1 MGQDDPKS
9 SFEDLDAR
17 LKSARQRSEPRSSRP
32 SDTKPLGIAMRISV
46 ELVAG
51 LFVGGAMGYL
61 LDRWLGTLPWLTIV
75 FFFIGA
81 AAGIRNVMR
90 AAEEINR
97 QAEEQDKGGGQE

>member
-1 MGQDDPKS
+1 MGQDDPNS

-17 LKSARQRSEPRSSRP
+17 LKSARQRSEPRSRRP
-32 SDTKPLGIAMRISV
+32 SETKPLGVALRVSV

-51 LFVGGAMGYL
+51 LVVGGGMGYL
-61 LDRWLGTLPWLTIV
+61 LDRWLGTLPWFTIV

-97 QAEEQDKGGGQE
+97 QVEEQDEGGGQK